1 MFMNVQ
7 LEKEKLINTIELIND
22 EDFILKL
29 QTEINQWLATDTLIK
44 SVVKP
49 MREDISVDELIA
61 EQNYQGFN
69 KTQFNNLIDELDIQ
83 EPIDELLEMLN

>member
-1 MFMNVQ
+1 MNVR
-7 LEKEKLINTIELIND
+7 LEKEKLINSIELIND

-49 MREDISVDELIA
+49 MREDISVEDLIT

-69 KTQFNNLIDELDIQ
+69 KNQFNNLIDELDVQ
-83 EPIDELLEMLN
+83 EPIEELLEMLN

>member
-1 MFMNVQ
+1 MNVQ
-7 LEKEKLINTIELIND
+7 LEKEKLINSIELIND

-49 MREDISVDELIA
+49 MREDISVEDLIT

-69 KTQFNNLIDELDIQ
+69 KNQFNNLIDELDVQ
-83 EPIDELLEMLN
+83 EPIEELLEMLN